1 MAWNNYA
8 EREALEV
15 VSSLKS
21 DLDKGLS
28 TSVAK
33 ERLASV
39 GANRLDF
46 KPLSWVT
53 VLLRQFASP
62 FIYMLIAASAL
73 SFFLQQ
79 WLEGVMI
86 LAFLFLNATLGFFQ
100 EYKSE
105 KTVRL
110 LGALI
115 AWKQKTW
122 RAGKLKD
129 IDAAELVPGDIIILE
144 TGDKI
149 SADARLLEACD
160 LSVDESSLTG
170 ESLPAIKHSERLLQ
184 EATGVSQ
191 AANMVF
197 SGTSVV
203 SGKAKAIVI
212 ATGKDSM
219 IGGIAKL
226 SADTKKISSF
236 ATSISSLSKFIVRLV
251 VITLVF
257 VLILNVIIKGEP
269 NWVELLIFSI
279 ALAIGVIPEAL
290 PLVMTFSFSKGAMIL
305 AKRKVIVK
313 RLSSIED
320 LGNIEILCSDKTGTL
335 TEGKLKV
342 FDTYFQAKDAET
354 LLAEALLSSGEKAER
369 NDVFDVALEK
379 MVNKKVAAKL
389 KGEKVLFSTPF
400 DPKFLRNN
408 ALVQNEAGKLRMI
421 VRGAPE
427 VILSLCGH
435 LSKEQQFSAEEWMAK
450 QGMLGRRVLAVA
462 CRHFMTISLEDFK
475 HDLRKR
481 ETNLEFL
488 GMISFADNVKA
499 STIEAVKQAK
509 ALEVKLKII
518 TGDSREVAG
527 AVAYQIGLISDP
539 SLVLLGDD
547 LAKMKPEEMEAAILK
562 YDVFARVSP
571 DSKYAI
577 IAALQ
582 NKFSVGYLGDG
593 INDAPALKAAS
604 VSLAVDN
611 AADIAREAA
620 DVILLESDLGV
631 IIEGIK
637 EGRKIFINSA
647 KYIKATLASNFGNFY
662 AVAIASLLVPF
673 LPMLPLQILLLN
685 LLSDFPMI
693 AIATDNVDQD
703 ELATPKRY
711 QTKDILIVAMVL
723 GVLSTIFDFVF
734 FALFKNISPGVL
746 QTNWFI
752 ASILTE
758 LAFLFSIRTKKMMFL
773 SKRPSITIFLF
784 SGLAVIATLIIPYLS
799 WGQSIFG
806 FVAPELKHLG
816 WIFSLVVLYIIC
828 SEIIKLAYYRHSKQ
842 V

>member
-1 MAWNNYA
+1 MTWKDYA
-8 EREALEV
+8 GREALEV
-15 VSSLKS
+15 VANFNS
-21 DLDKGLS
+21 DCDKGLS
-28 TSVAK
+28 PKAAA
-33 ERLASV
+33 ERLTAH
-39 GANRLDF
+39 GYNRLDF

-62 FIYMLIAASAL
+62 FIYMLIAASVL

-86 LAFLFLNATLGFFQ
+86 LAFLFVNAALGFFQ
-100 EYKSE
+100 EFKSE

-110 LGALI
+110 LGELI
-115 AWKQKTW
+115 AWKQKVW

-129 IDAAELVPGDIIILE
+129 IDAAELVPGDIILLE

-149 SADARLLEACD
+149 SADARLLEVVD

-170 ESLPAIKHSERLLQ
+170 ESLPTNKHSERLLQ
-184 EATGVSQ
+184 EVAGVSE

-212 ATGKDSM
+212 ATGKESM

-236 ATSISSLSKFIVRLV
+236 AASISGLSQFIVKLV
-251 VITLVF
+251 IVTLVF
-257 VLILNVIIKGEP
+257 VVLLNVMIKGEP

-305 AKRKVIVK
+305 AKHKVIVK

-342 FDTYFQAKDAET
+342 FDTYFQTEDAVT
-354 LLAEALLSSGEKAER
+354 VVAEALLSSGEKAER
-369 NDVFDVALEK
+369 NDVFDAALEK
-379 MVNKKVAAKL
+379 AADKQVKAKL

-408 ALVQNEAGKLRMI
+408 ALVQNQAGALRMI

-427 VILSLCGH
+427 VILTLSSD
-435 LSKEQQFSAEEWMAK
+435 LSKEQRFSAEQWMAN
-450 QGMLGRRVLAVA
+450 QGKLGRRVLAVA
-462 CRHFMTISLEDFK
+462 RRQFVSISLEDFK
-475 HDLRKR
+475 QDLRKQ
-481 ETNLEFL
+481 ETDLEFL
-488 GMISFADNVKA
+488 GMISFADNVKS

-547 LAKMKPEEMEAAILK
+547 LAKMTPEEMEAAILK

-571 DSKYAI
+571 DKKYAI
-577 IAALQ
+577 IEALQ
-582 NKFSVGYLGDG
+582 QKFSVGYLGDG
-593 INDAPALKAAS
+593 INDAPALKVAS

-662 AVAIASLLVPF
+662 AVAIASLLIPF

-723 GVLSTIFDFVF
+723 GILSTIFDFVF

-758 LAFLFSIRTKKMMFL
+758 LAFLFSIRTKKMLFF
-773 SKRPSITIFLF
+773 SRRPSTTIFLL
-784 SGLAVIATLIIPYLS
+784 SGLAVVVTLVVPYLA
-799 WGQSIFG
+799 WGQNLFG
-806 FVAPELKHLG
+806 FVPPELKHLG
-816 WIFSLVVLYIIC
+816 WIFALVGLYVIC
-828 SEIIKLAYYRHSKQ
+828 SETIKLAYYRNSKQ